1 MLMIPLTMAYAEGG
15 YTATV
20 SVGSQRKRLQLM
32 LDTGSSALAVRQS
45 CYQLTQDQNVQL
57 SADVQIMSYGAGG
70 WAGSI
75 VKSTVAVESA
85 AGAELKATA
94 EFAVIVDE
102 PSHNFYQ
109 ADGIWGLAYAALD
122 SVYQAQQFLS
132 EHQIEPALSWPW
144 PAQVLA
150 PSAPL
155 NQLRQ
160 LLQNCPRRQVE
171 PFFGAL
177 QQQQHMP
184 NRFGLLTRRAV
195 YHHHGEQA
203 TSAADV
209 IDPLNKGFLVLGG
222 GEECAELYQG
232 PVSSICLVHDRYYNT
247 ELLQIQLEGCDVFEV
262 PALDEKDV
270 AAYAVIVFST
280 VVPVF

>member
-94 EFAVIVDE
+94 AFAVIADE

-109 ADGIWGLAYAALD
+109 A
-122 SVYQAQQFLS
+122 QQFYCEGTDRKIS
-132 EHQIEPALSWPW
+132 YRSMVGAM
-144 PAQVLA
+144 LA
-150 PSAPL
+150 EV
-155 NQLRQ
+155 Q
-160 LLQNCPRRQVE
+160 
-171 PFFGAL
+171 
-177 QQQQHMP
+177 
-184 NRFGLLTRRAV
+184 
-195 YHHHGEQA
+195 
-203 TSAADV
+203 
-209 IDPLNKGFLVLGG
+209 
-222 GEECAELYQG
+222 
-232 PVSSICLVHDRYYNT
+232 
-247 ELLQIQLEGCDVFEV
+247 EG
-262 PALDEKDV
+262 KK
-270 AAYAVIVFST
+270 
-280 VVPVF
+280 